1 MHFTLDEM
9 EREGCVLL
17 RCISGS
23 RAYGTDLP
31 TSDTDIRGVFIL
43 PRRRFYGLDEVP
55 QLGDGSGNVSYFEV
69 GRFIGLL
76 LRNNPTALELLATGG
91 ESVLYRSPLLAG
103 LQPERFLSRLC
114 RDTFAGYA
122 RSQIQKA
129 RGLNKKIVRPMP
141 EQRGSVVDFCYVAE
155 EQGAVDLHSW
165 LAGRGWSL
173 ARCGLARVPHMVGV
187 YGLYYDTTGTLGYR
201 GVVGDE
207 HTSNDVLLSSIPK
220 AEVPVG
226 WLSFN
231 SSAYS
236 RYCRDHAEYW
246 TWVHNRNAERYE
258 STMRHGKEYDAKN
271 MMHMFRM
278 LDTAEEIARD
288 GVLRVRRPDVS
299 FLMRVRAGEF
309 EYESLLE
316 MAEERLERIAVLFSS
331 SSLPEAPDAV
341 RAIEWLVELR
351 EQVYHHGVPR

>member
-1 MHFTLDEM
+1 MSLTLDQM
-9 EREGCVLL
+9 EAEERVLL

-43 PRRRFYGLDEVP
+43 PRRLFYGLEDVP
-55 QLGDGSGNVSYFEV
+55 QIGDGSGNVSYFEI
-69 GRFIGLL
+69 GRFIELL
-76 LRNNPTALELLATGG
+76 LRNNPTALELLATEG
-91 ESVLYRSPLLAG
+91 ESVLYRSPLIEG
-103 LQPERFLSRLC
+103 LRPEQFLSRLC

-129 RGLNKKIVRPMP
+129 RGLNKKIMRPMP
-141 EQRGSVVDFCYVAE
+141 ERRGSVVDFCYVAE
-155 EQGAVDLHSW
+155 DQGAVGL
-165 LAGRGWSL
+165 RGWL
-173 ARCGLARVPHMVGV
+173 DERGWTLDRCGLSRVPHMVGV
-187 YGLYYDTTGTLGYR
+187 HGLYYDAGSTPTLGYR

-207 HTSNDVLLSSIPK
+207 KTSNDVLLSSIPK
-220 AEVPVG
+220 GEKPVA

-231 SSAYS
+231 VSAYS
-236 RYCRDHAEYW
+236 RHCREHAEYW
-246 TWVHNRNAERYE
+246 GWVRNRNAERYE
-258 STMRHGKEYDAKN
+258 NTMRHGGEYDAKN

-309 EYESLLE
+309 HYDDLLM
-316 MAEERLERIAVLFSS
+316 MAEERLAHIGHLFDR
-331 SSLPEAPDAV
+331 SSLPDAPDSARAV
-341 RAIEWLVELR
+341 EQLVEIR
-351 EQVYHHGVPR
+351 EKVYRSEK